1 MIYDLRIIIN
11 AFNFIDG
18 ENIWGAGYF
27 KQNWQRERE
36 RDRRFDKSINI
47 LPSIRQMKIY
57 KSIDISV
64 NFDEIAKKEEEEG
77 RSMES
82 KNKRWKNIMVS
93 SEKLILARNRSR

>member
-1 MIYDLRIIIN
+1 
-11 AFNFIDG
+11 
-18 ENIWGAGYF
+18 
-27 KQNWQRERE
+27 
-36 RDRRFDKSINI
+36 
-47 LPSIRQMKIY
+47 MKIY

>member
-1 MIYDLRIIIN
+1 MRLILSTGKIFEEQDILN
-11 AFNFIDG
+11 KID
-18 ENIWGAGYF
+18 
-27 KQNWQRERE
+27 RETE

-82 KNKRWKNIMVS
+82 KNKR
-93 SEKLILARNRSR
+93 